1 MNKAPSVDALTLFK
15 ATSDDF
21 PRWELSILHVANKY
35 GILAHLFDEQELKAK
50 YPALKWTPPAENPG
64 SIEDVISSANK
75 ENSTFVV

>member
-1 MNKAPSVDALTLFK
+1 MNKAPSVDALTPFK

-50 YPALKWTPPAENPG
+50 YPALK
-64 SIEDVISSANK
+64 
-75 ENSTFVV
+75 